1 MRPLGLGDILD
12 GTVKLIRSNPKATL
26 GLSAAVGVCA
36 AVPLVIGNAL
46 YFREVGG
53 SFPGITQQPQD
64 DSVSLS
70 AVVAQSV
77 GGVVSF
83 VLAFV
88 ATTLLTGLL
97 TRVLGRAVFGARITA
112 GEAWRMTRS
121 RVWALLGLALLEAL
135 LIALPGA
142 LVGGLLIAAGIAFDL
157 LALTVIGGL
166 GLAAGVVFAIFVA
179 TRLSL
184 AAAILVLEHR
194 GVIDAMRRSWQLV
207 KGDSWRVF
215 GIILLTQLLIGLI
228 SAVVS
233 VPFSLGATALT
244 FLGGT
249 SVAVTVVAA
258 VLSGIGQTLTAMLT
272 YPFTAGVY
280 GLLYADRRMR
290 AEAFDLVLQSAA
302 MRPDETSVDD
312 LWQYTPT
319 GPARP

>member
-1 MRPLGLGDILD
+1 M
-12 GTVKLIRSNPKATL
+12 
-26 GLSAAVGVCA
+26 
-36 AVPLVIGNAL
+36 
-46 YFREVGG
+46 
-53 SFPGITQQPQD
+53 
-64 DSVSLS
+64 SLS

-179 TRLSL
+179 SGCTF

-215 GIILLTQLLIGLI
+215 GITCSRLLIGLI